1 MKLYWILLA
10 ALAVFALQA
19 ALYQRRALKGL
30 GYERTFSTATCVEGD
45 QVEMIERV
53 SNRKWLPL
61 PWLKLESSI
70 PVALKFRSRS
80 NLDISEGSLFQHHA
94 SLFSLMPYTEIVRRH
109 TVTCLKRG
117 CYRLSSA
124 TMSSGDLLGL
134 VRVTKTLALDAE
146 LVVYPGVA
154 PLDDIGLP
162 SHSLLGNVTVR
173 RWIAEDPFLVSG
185 VREYRSGDPLRSV
198 NWKASARTGKLH
210 VHVRDPSAD
219 HRLMILVNVEISE
232 TMWKAVTDPDRIEDA
247 LRRAATLARRV
258 IAEGM
263 PVGFGCNGSIN
274 GAPRHSPVRV
284 APAGGRAQLSRLLD
298 AMARV
303 EIALGLPFDRLLE
316 REAELAEEAT
326 DYVLFT
332 AYVSEAMRS
341 RIDRL
346 RQLGHAVRT
355 VVLHAADQR
364 GGEVDGDAVARAATS
379 R

>member
-10 ALAVFALQA
+10 AFAVFALQA
-19 ALYQRRALKGL
+19 ALYRRRGLKGL
-30 GYERTFSTATCVEGD
+30 GYERTFSAASCVEGD

-70 PVALKFRSRS
+70 PVALKFRSQT

-109 TVTCLKRG
+109 TVTCQRRG
-117 CYRLSSA
+117 CYRLASA
-124 TMSSGDLLGL
+124 TMSCGDLLGL
-134 VRVTKTLALDAE
+134 VRVTRTLELDAE
-146 LVVYPGVA
+146 LVVYPGVV

-162 SHSLLGNVTVR
+162 SHSLQGDVTVR
-173 RWIAEDPFLVSG
+173 RWIAEDPFLISG

-210 VHVRDPSAD
+210 VHVRDHSAD

-232 TMWKAVTDPDRIEDA
+232 TMWKAVTDPERIEDA
-247 LRRAATLARRV
+247 LRRAATLARRA
-258 IAEGM
+258 IGEGM
-263 PVGFGCNGSIN
+263 PAGFGCNGFVAGDSRK
-274 GAPRHSPVRV
+274 APVRV
-284 APAGGRAQLSRLLD
+284 APAGGRAQLVRVLD

-303 EIALGLPFDRLLE
+303 EISLGVPFDLLLE

-332 AYVSEAMRS
+332 TFVSEAIRV

-346 RQLGHAVRT
+346 RQLGHAVR
-355 VVLHAADQR
+355 VVMLNDADER
-364 GGEVDGDAVARAATS
+364 GREVDGDAGARAAEH